1 MDICLKMVGN
11 EWKSLRDLIKKIVQ
25 MNFSWFILVYRML
38 DKSIIDMKTSL
49 KLKDNCKWRL

>member
-1 MDICLKMVGN
+1 MDICLKMAGN
-11 EWKSLRDLIKKIVQ
+11 EWKSLRDLIQKIVQ

-49 KLKDNCKWRL
+49 KLKE

>member
-1 MDICLKMVGN
+1 MDICLKMAGN
-11 EWKSLRDLIKKIVQ
+11 EWKSLRDLIQKIVQ

-49 KLKDNCKWRL
+49 KLKGNCKWRL